1 LSADIRKISLGF
13 LTLEFV
19 DTNKSVLADER
30 ELAAIKLKPA
40 TSHLLPKAP
49 VLKTSALTLNVF
61 KQEITSPAPLQTLKV
76 DEKATMK
83 VTVKNIGNEPW
94 PNKGSDEKS
103 TNRVGLGFHWI
114 DSTGKAIEEGRTMLP
129 NPLMSGSSVTLDVNV
144 HAPSKPGDYTLRFS
158 MVQEHV
164 VWFHDKGA
172 APFIVKIKV
181 KSK

>member
-1 LSADIRKISLGF
+1 MINNKIQEVLYMYRRMIWFVCVVLLSLSMIACSEKK
-13 LTLEFV
+13 E
-19 DTNKSVLADER
+19 
-30 ELAAIKLKPA
+30 AA
-40 TSHLLPKAP
+40 AP
-49 VLKTSALTLNVF
+49 SIVPLQVF

-76 DEKATMK
+76 DEKATMQ

-114 DSTGKAIEEGRTMLP
+114 DSTGKAIEEGRTLLP
-129 NPLMSGSSVTLDVNV
+129 NPLMPGSSVTLDVNV
-144 HAPSKPGDYTLRFS
+144 QAPSKPGDYTLRFS

-164 VWFHDKGA
+164 VWFHGKGA
-172 APFIVKIKV
+172 APFIVKVKV